1 MHLRSWRDERHQ
13 TPKNNFQNFRFA
25 ASICTLS
32 GLGLSK
38 GIECAAVTQRA
49 RPSLAFR
56 IQAQSRLRD
65 VVQNVMAITDALAG
79 SGTSKELRGGGSD
92 RNQKGDPMNTKHRHG
107 SVDARTELLDIVQ
120 GTTAC
125 SQMVFNGLL
134 AWAYLHARN
143 PSKAHTQ
150 TRHTGWML

>member
-38 GIECAAVTQRA
+38 GIERAAVCLPKGRA
-49 RPSLAFR
+49 VLSPR

-65 VVQNVMAITDALAG
+65 VVKNVMAITDAASRFWHKATG
-79 SGTSKELRGGGSD
+79 YEAAVPAAIR
-92 RNQKGDPMNTKHRHG
+92 R
-107 SVDARTELLDIVQ
+107 RT
-120 GTTAC
+120 
-125 SQMVFNGLL
+125 
-134 AWAYLHARN
+134 
-143 PSKAHTQ
+143 P
-150 TRHTGWML
+150 